1 MKKVNIW
8 LSDLTHTAQGISAA
22 TFPLGVSF
30 VYSYAKKIF
39 GNEFN
44 FDLFKF
50 PSQLDEALKKDLP
63 TVLSFSNYS
72 WNFELAYKFAS
83 VVKKRNPNV
92 VTIFGGPN
100 FPTVTDEMLEF
111 LKKRS
116 NIDFYIELEGEL
128 GFADLLKKLSSYNF
142 DAAKLKKNGETLLN
156 TSYVYE
162 NRLIHGPK
170 DRIKNVNDI
179 PSPYLTGTLDKFFEL
194 PLVPMVE
201 TTRGCP
207 FSCSFC
213 SDGAVIKN
221 KVSRYDPQR
230 VKEELYYVAKK
241 VKKVD
246 ELIITDLNFGMYKQD
261 IETAKVIAEI
271 QKTYK
276 YPTIMA
282 ASAGKNMPERIIEVG
297 KIVNGWVVGSAVQ
310 STDPEVLRSIK
321 RSNIS
326 SDAYKKVIDAGN
338 ANNSSKTYSEV
349 ILGLPGDTKEKH
361 FETIRFGVDSNVN
374 RMAMYQ
380 AMLLAGTEMA
390 SNADRKKFGLITK
403 FRTIPG
409 CIGIYNI
416 LEEKQPVA
424 EIEEIIL
431 GSNTLSTD
439 DYLECR
445 VMNLIVET
453 FYNNAMFEE
462 IYPMLRALEVS
473 PMDCL
478 IYIKDHQ
485 ELYSKKI
492 KEILASFIAETT
504 EDLFNTRDEANKFV
518 LNEEVINKYIGGE
531 LGTNELLYH
540 RVLLFNEFDDI
551 CNLMFKAVAGTLKQK
566 KLLTSAIENYLL
578 DLKRFIF
585 MRKKDFLTKTESV
598 TKATFEHDFEAIKKA
613 EYYVDPNSTAVA
625 LENPTEFDFFH
636 NHKQKELISNQVKL
650 YSAHAIG
657 MGKMLQRTNM
667 KLMFR
672 NFVKSSGYTKSSG
685 EIRKNS

>member
-1 MKKVNIW
+1 MKKINIW
-8 LSDLTHTAQGISAA
+8 LADLTHTAQGISAA
-22 TFPLGVSF
+22 TFPLGISF
-30 VYSYAKKIF
+30 VYSYSKKML
-39 GNEFN
+39 GKEFN
-44 FDLFKF
+44 FELFKF
-50 PSQLDEALKKDLP
+50 PSHLAEALNKKFP
-63 TVLSFSNYS
+63 TVLCFSNYS
-72 WNFELAYKFAS
+72 WNFELANKFAS
-83 VVKKRNPNV
+83 VVKESNPNV

-111 LKKRS
+111 LKKRT

-128 GFADLLKKLSSYNF
+128 GFVSLLKKLSEYDFN
-142 DAAKLKKNGETLLN
+142 ATKLKENGEKTLN
-156 TSYVYE
+156 TSYVY
-162 NRLIHGPK
+162 NNNLIHGPK
-170 DRIKNVNDI
+170 QRIADVNVI
-179 PSPYLTGTLDKFFEL
+179 PSPYLTGALDKFFDL

-207 FSCSFC
+207 FSCTFC

-221 KVSRYDPQR
+221 KVSRYDPER
-230 VKEELYYVAKK
+230 IKEELYYIAKK
-241 VKKVD
+241 VKNVD

-261 IETAKVIAEI
+261 VETAKVIADI
-271 QKTYK
+271 QKNYK

-282 ASAGKNMPERIIEVG
+282 GSAGKNMPKRIIEVA
-297 KIVNGWVVGSAVQ
+297 KIVKGWVLGSSVQ
-310 STDPEVLRSIK
+310 STDPEVLKSIK

-326 SDAYKKVIDAGN
+326 SNAYKEVIDFGN
-338 ANNSSKTYSEV
+338 SNNSMKTYSEV
-349 ILGLPGDTKEKH
+349 ILGLPGDTKQKH

-374 RMAMYQ
+374 RMSMYQ

-409 CIGIYNI
+409 CIGIYDI
-416 LEEKQPVA
+416 LNKKHSVA

-431 GSNTLSTD
+431 GNKTLSTD

-462 IYPMLRALEVS
+462 VYPMFRALKIS

-478 IYIKDHQ
+478 IYIKEHP
-485 ELYSKKI
+485 ELYTGKIKKI
-492 KEILASFIAETT
+492 FASFVAETT
-504 EDLFNTRDEANKFV
+504 EDLFSSWEKANEYV
-518 LNEEVINKYIGGE
+518 LNEDVINKYIGGE
-531 LGTNELLYH
+531 LGTNELLFH

-551 CNLMFKAVAGTLKQK
+551 CNLMFESAVGTLKQK
-566 KLLTSAIENYLL
+566 NLLTNAIENYLL

-585 MRKKDFLTKTESV
+585 MRKKDFLTETGKNTQ
-598 TKATFEHDFEAIKKA
+598 ATFKHDFEAIKNA
-613 EYYVDPNSTAVA
+613 EYYVNPNSLNV
-625 LENPTEFDFFH
+625 LKNPVELDFFH
-636 NHKQKELISNQVKL
+636 DQKQQELITNQVKL

-657 MGKMLQRTNM
+657 LGKMLQRTNM

-672 NFVKSSGYTKSSG
+672 HFVTLDDSTKSI
-685 EIRKNS
+685 EEKRKYS

>member
-30 VYSYAKKIF
+30 VYSYAKKVF

-50 PSQLDEALKKDLP
+50 PSHLTKALNRQLP

-83 VVKKRNPNV
+83 VVKQNNPNV

-111 LKKRS
+111 LEKRS

-128 GFADLLKKLSSYNF
+128 GFVNLLKKLEKYNF
-142 DAAKLKKNGETLLN
+142 NAVKLKENGETLLN

-170 DRIKNVNDI
+170 DRIKDVNAI
-179 PSPYLTGTLDKFFEL
+179 PSPYLTGALDKFFDL

-207 FSCSFC
+207 FSCTFC

-221 KVSRYDPQR
+221 KVSRYDPLR
-230 VKEELYYVAKK
+230 VKEELHYVAKK
-241 VKKVD
+241 VQKVD

-261 IETAKVIAEI
+261 IETAKMIADI
-271 QKTYK
+271 QQTYK

-297 KIVNGWVVGSAVQ
+297 KIVNGWVLGSAVQ
-310 STDPEVLRSIK
+310 STDPDVLKSIK

-326 SDAYKKVIDAGN
+326 SNAYKKLIDFGN
-338 ANNSSKTYSEV
+338 SNKSSKTYSEV

-374 RMAMYQ
+374 RMSMYQ
-380 AMLLAGTEMA
+380 AMLLTGTEMA
-390 SNADRKKFGLITK
+390 SKADRKKFGLITK

-409 CIGIYNI
+409 CIGNYDI
-416 LEEKQPVA
+416 LGEKQPVA

-431 GSNTLSTD
+431 GNNTLSTD

-478 IYIKDHQ
+478 IYIKEHP

-492 KEILASFIAETT
+492 KEIFASFIAETT
-504 EDLFNTRDEANKFV
+504 S
-518 LNEEVINKYIGGE
+518 
-531 LGTNELLYH
+531 
-540 RVLLFNEFDDI
+540 
-551 CNLMFKAVAGTLKQK
+551 
-566 KLLTSAIENYLL
+566 TSCVTG
-578 DLKRFIF
+578 KR
-585 MRKKDFLTKTESV
+585 
-598 TKATFEHDFEAIKKA
+598 
-613 EYYVDPNSTAVA
+613 
-625 LENPTEFDFFH
+625 
-636 NHKQKELISNQVKL
+636 SNQL
-650 YSAHAIG
+650 
-657 MGKMLQRTNM
+657 N
-667 KLMFR
+667 
-672 NFVKSSGYTKSSG
+672 YTPENG
-685 EIRKNS
+685 GR

>member
-1 MKKVNIW
+1 MKKTNIW

-30 VYSYAKKIF
+30 VYSYSKKML
-39 GNEFN
+39 GKEFN
-44 FDLFKF
+44 LDLFKF
-50 PSQLDEALKKDLP
+50 PSHLSDALKKQLP

-116 NIDFYIELEGEL
+116 NIDFYIELEGEI
-128 GFADLLKKLSSYNF
+128 GFVSLLKKLEEYNF
-142 DAAKLKKNGETLLN
+142 NATKLKENGEKLLN
-156 TSYVYE
+156 TSYVFD
-162 NRLIHGPK
+162 NQLVHGPK
-170 DRIKNVNDI
+170 ERIKDVNVI
-179 PSPYLTGTLDKFFEL
+179 PSPYLTGALDKFFDL

-207 FSCSFC
+207 FSCTFC

-230 VKEELYYVAKK
+230 IKEELYYIANK
-241 VKKVD
+241 VKNVD

-261 IETAKVIAEI
+261 VETAKVIADL
-271 QKTYK
+271 QQTYK

-282 ASAGKNMPERIIEVG
+282 GSAGKNMPKRIIEVA
-297 KIVNGWVVGSAVQ
+297 KIVKGWVLGSSVQ
-310 STDPEVLRSIK
+310 STDPEVLKSIK

-326 SDAYKKVIDAGN
+326 SNAYKEVIDFGN
-338 ANNSSKTYSEV
+338 SNNSMKTYSEV
-349 ILGLPGDTKEKH
+349 ILGLPGDTKQKH

-374 RMAMYQ
+374 RMSMYQ

-390 SNADRKKFGLITK
+390 SRADRKKFGLITK

-409 CIGIYNI
+409 CIGIYDI
-416 LEEKQPVA
+416 FQEKHSVA

-431 GSNTLSTD
+431 GSKTLSVD

-462 IYPMLRALEVS
+462 IFPMLRALGVS

-478 IYIKDHQ
+478 IYIK
-485 ELYSKKI
+485 ENSNLYTVRV
-492 KEILASFIAETT
+492 KEIFASFTAETT
-504 EDLFNTRDEANKFV
+504 EDLFSSWEEANKYV
-518 LNEEVINKYIGGE
+518 LNQDVINKYIGGE
-531 LGTNELLYH
+531 LGTNELLLH

-551 CNLMFKAVAGTLKQK
+551 CNLMFESVAGTLKQK
-566 KLLTSAIENYLL
+566 NLLTYAIEGL
-578 DLKRFIF
+578 F
-585 MRKKDFLTKTESV
+585 
-598 TKATFEHDFEAIKKA
+598 A
-613 EYYVDPNSTAVA
+613 
-625 LENPTEFDFFH
+625 
-636 NHKQKELISNQVKL
+636 
-650 YSAHAIG
+650 
-657 MGKMLQRTNM
+657 
-667 KLMFR
+667 
-672 NFVKSSGYTKSSG
+672 
-685 EIRKNS
+685 

>member
-1 MKKVNIW
+1 MKRVNIW

-22 TFPLGVSF
+22 TFPLGISF

-50 PSQLDEALKKDLP
+50 PAQLDEALKKGLP
-63 TVLSFSNYS
+63 TVISFSNYS

-83 VVKKRNPNV
+83 MVKQRDPNV
-92 VTIFGGPN
+92 ITIFGGPN
-100 FPTVTDEMLEF
+100 FPTVTDEMYDF
-111 LKKRS
+111 LSKRS

-128 GFADLLKKLSSYNF
+128 GFTSLIKNLAKYNF
-142 DAAKLKKNGETLLN
+142 DGRKLKENGGTLLN
-156 TSYVYE
+156 TSYIYE
-162 NRLIHGPK
+162 DRLVHSQK
-170 DRIKNVNDI
+170 DRIKDVNAI
-179 PSPYLTGTLDKFFEL
+179 PSPYLTGALDKFFDL
-194 PLVPMVE
+194 PLVPMIE

-207 FSCSFC
+207 FSCTFC

-230 VKEELYYVAKK
+230 VKEELHYVAKK

-261 IETAKVIAEI
+261 IETAKVVAEI
-271 QKTYK
+271 QKIYK

-297 KIVNGWVVGSAVQ
+297 KIVNGWVLGSAVQ
-310 STDPEVLRSIK
+310 STDPEVLKSIK

-326 SDAYKKVIDAGN
+326 SDAYKKVIDFGN
-338 ANNSSKTYSEV
+338 SNNSSKTYSEV
-349 ILGLPGDTKEKH
+349 ILGLPGDTKQKH

-374 RMAMYQ
+374 RMSMYQ

-409 CIGIYNI
+409 CIGIYDI
-416 LEEKQPVA
+416 LGEKQPVA

-431 GSNTLSTD
+431 GSNTLSTG

-492 KEILASFIAETT
+492 KEILASFITETT
-504 EDLFNTRDEANKFV
+504 EDLFTTRDEANKFV
-518 LNEEVINKYIGGE
+518 LNVDVINKYIGGE

-551 CNLMFKAVAGTLKQK
+551 CNLMFEAVAGTLKQK
-566 KLLTSAIENYLL
+566 KLLTNAIENYLL

-598 TKATFEHDFEAIKKA
+598 TKAMFEHDFEAIKKA

>member
-111 LKKRS
+111 LRKRS

-128 GFADLLKKLSSYNF
+128 GFVDLLKKLSSYNF

-207 FSCSFC
+207 FSCTFC

-261 IETAKVIAEI
+261 IATAKVVAEI

-416 LEEKQPVA
+416 LGEKQPVA

-431 GSNTLSTD
+431 GSNTLSTN

-540 RVLLFNEFDDI
+540 RVLMFNEFDDI
-551 CNLMFKAVAGTLKQK
+551 CNLMFKAVEGTLKQK

-672 NFVKSSGYTKSSG
+672 NFVKSNGYSKPSGAIG
-685 EIRKNS
+685 KNS